1 MLFGF
6 KIFSW
11 IIVVG
16 FVKGI
21 QGTESLTLIAN
32 NYKTDKP
39 TNSFPLKKKLAR
51 LVRHDLYYILGIN
64 LNICSTYQC
73 N

>member
-11 IIVVG
+11 ITVVG

-32 NYKTDKP
+32 NSKTNKP
-39 TNSFPLKKKLAR
+39 TNSFPLKK
-51 LVRHDLYYILGIN
+51 N
-64 LNICSTYQC
+64 
-73 N
+73 